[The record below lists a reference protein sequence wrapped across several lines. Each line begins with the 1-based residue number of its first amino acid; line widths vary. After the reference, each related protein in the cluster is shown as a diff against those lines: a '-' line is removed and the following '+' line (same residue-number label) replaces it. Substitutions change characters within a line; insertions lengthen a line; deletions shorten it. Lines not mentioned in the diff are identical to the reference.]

1 MEYFTTDVSK
11 KLSLS
16 AHLSIF
22 HLYFFCGRLYNAYLR
37 KGVKALDSRTSKQN
51 YYLDIADS
59 VLERSTCLRR
69 KYGAL
74 IVRNDE
80 IISTGYNGAPRGRK
94 NCSDLGICAREMLN
108 IPSGERYEL
117 CRSVHAE
124 ANAIISASRR
134 DMIGATLYLVG
145 RDAKNNSLLSDAM
158 SCSMCKRQ
166 IINAGIEQ
174 VVIRTGTDSF
184 RTIPVSDW
192 IENDDSIFFSL

>member
-1 MEYFTTDVSK
+1 MD
-11 KLSLS
+11 
-16 AHLSIF
+16 
-22 HLYFFCGRLYNAYLR
+22 N
-37 KGVKALDSRTSKQN
+37 RTSKQN

-69 KYGAL
+69 KYGAI

-80 IISTGYNGAPRGRK
+80 IISTGYNGSPRGRR
-94 NCSDLGICAREMLN
+94 NCSDLGHCTREALR

-134 DMIGATLYLVG
+134 DMIGSTLYLVG
-145 RDAKNNSLLSDAM
+145 RDAQTNDLLPDAN

-166 IINAGIEQ
+166 IINAGIEM
-174 VVIRTGTDSF
+174 VIIRVTKTEF
-184 RTIPVSDW
+184 KTISVDEW
-192 IENDDSIFFSL
+192 IENDDSIFMI

>member
-1 MEYFTTDVSK
+1 MYSKSTIIIQFRLLKISAAVGRFTM
-11 KLSLS
+11 
-16 AHLSIF
+16 
-22 HLYFFCGRLYNAYLR
+22 
-37 KGVKALDSRTSKQN
+37 DSRTSKQN
-51 YYLDIADS
+51 YYLNIADS

-69 KYGAL
+69 KYGAI

-80 IISTGYNGAPRGRK
+80 IISTGYHGAPRGRRH
-94 NCSDLGICAREMLN
+94 CTDLGVRHRETLR

-145 RDAKNNSLLSDAM
+145 RDAQTNELLPDAN

-166 IINAGIEQ
+166 IINAGIDRI
-174 VVIRTGTDSF
+174 VIRITETQYK
-184 RTIPVSDW
+184 TVPVSDW
-192 IENDDSIFFSL
+192 IENDDSIVILDEFMK

>member
-1 MEYFTTDVSK
+1 MD
-11 KLSLS
+11 
-16 AHLSIF
+16 
-22 HLYFFCGRLYNAYLR
+22 N
-37 KGVKALDSRTSKQN
+37 RTSKQN

-69 KYGAL
+69 KYGAI

-80 IISTGYNGAPRGRK
+80 IISTGYNGAPRGRR
-94 NCSDLGICAREMLN
+94 NCSALGRCTRETLR

-134 DMIGATLYLVG
+134 DMIGASIYLVG
-145 RDAKNNSLLSDAM
+145 RDARTGELLHDAM

-166 IINAGIEQ
+166 IINAGIDR
-174 VVIRTGTDSF
+174 VIIRTGETEYI
-184 RTIPVSDW
+184 TIPVSDW
-192 IENDDSIFFSL
+192 VENDDSIFELV

>member
-1 MEYFTTDVSK
+1 MEL
-11 KLSLS
+11 KLSRRGV
-16 AHLSIF
+16 IINKK
-22 HLYFFCGRLYNAYLR
+22 CLR
-37 KGVKALDSRTSKQN
+37 ELFNMDIRTDKQN

-80 IISTGYNGAPRGRK
+80 IISTGYNGAPRGRR
-94 NCSDLGICAREMLN
+94 NCSDLGVCTRETLR

-134 DMIGATLYLVG
+134 DMIGATIYLVG
-145 RDAKNNSLLSDAM
+145 REAATGELLPDAN

-166 IINAGIEQ
+166 IINAGIEK
-174 VVIRTGTDSF
+174 VVIRVTPTEYK
-184 RTIPVSDW
+184 TILVNEW
-192 IENDDSIFFSL
+192 IEKDDSIFNI